1 MNKVVGIG
9 IALVG
14 GYFLL
19 KAMGV
24 DVLAG
29 GTPSVSGQVATG
41 ATTSTSPQASTP
53 ASQATNQLIQAIYN
67 KVIASKI
74 DPMAY
79 YTVDVWNTFYVAVK
93 NTPGPAPEDLFPN
106 VDRNTTY
113 NFQQY
118 AGGLTA
124 HGLAGL
130 GTIAHYVNPYTNVQ
144 GTPMGSNLVPT
155 GFEKFI
161 VVRGA

>member
-1 MNKVVGIG
+1 MNKILGIG

-14 GYFLL
+14 GYYLL
-19 KAMGV
+19 KAMGFQGIT
-24 DVLAG
+24 AA
-29 GTPSVSGQVATG
+29 TATG
-41 ATTSTSPQASTP
+41 ATTATTPQANTP

-67 KVIASKI
+67 KVIASNI
-74 DPMAY
+74 NPMSY

-93 NTPGPAPEDLFPN
+93 NTPGPAPEDLFPG

-113 NFQQY
+113 QFSQY
-118 AGGLTA
+118 AQGLTN

-130 GTIAHYVNPYTNVQ
+130 GMIAHYVNPYTNVQ
-144 GTPMGSNLVPT
+144 GTPMGSNLLPT

-161 VVRGA
+161 VVKGM